1 MAGTVKLPDAESVK
15 TLARKLLKDLGINE
29 PPVDLIQVAR
39 HLNAEIVM
47 SDELPEEVHGTVV
60 PLKSGKF
67 LILISVFI
75 CETRRNFTIA
85 HELAHI
91 VLRHHRIARV
101 LTSTAS
107 ISSLKDAENKIER
120 LADAFA
126 SELLMPKHWVRKYV
140 NTYGTD
146 VQELAELFMV
156 SREAMRI
163 RLKELKLIC
172 E

>member
-15 TLARKLLKDLGINE
+15 TVARKLLKDLGINE

-39 HLNAEIVM
+39 HLNAEIVL

-60 PLKSGKF
+60 PVKSGSF
-67 LILISVFI
+67 LILVNVFI
-75 CETRRNFTIA
+75 CEARRNFTIA

-91 VLRHHRIARV
+91 ALRHHRIAKV
-101 LTSTAS
+101 LTSTAN
-107 ISSLKDAENKIER
+107 ISPSKDVEKKIER

-140 NTYGTD
+140 NAYGTD
-146 VQELAELFMV
+146 VKELAEIFMV
-156 SREAMRI
+156 SHEAMRI
-163 RLKELKLIC
+163 RLKELKLIP
-172 E
+172 